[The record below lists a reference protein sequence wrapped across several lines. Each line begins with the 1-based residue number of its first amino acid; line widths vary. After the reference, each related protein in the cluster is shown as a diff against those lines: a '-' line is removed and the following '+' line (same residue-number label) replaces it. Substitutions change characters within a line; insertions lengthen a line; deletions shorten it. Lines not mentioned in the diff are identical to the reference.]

1 MLLQENGTRFCVD
14 EKVFT
19 VGGRVMANDASEY
32 AGLCGTVAEIRSGAD
47 RETEN
52 DVPDIYCDFETPVA
66 EETLRELE
74 ERFSGLYGE
83 AKTIDDI
90 SLDCV
95 IMSPDML
102 EPLDTPPGKREDIR
116 KDMDAAADIFAQV
129 LQMPDGD
136 LRALRAF
143 SCAPADEEATSWEVV
158 TEVCSLGGCDMSVYS
173 FKDERSARLFVAL
186 LERTGCRLRYDT
198 ACPSCYA
205 EYQKDRLKESE
216 DL

>member
-1 MLLQENGTRFCVD
+1 MILREDGTRFYV
-14 EKVFT
+14 EGKVLT
-19 VGGRVMANDASEY
+19 IGGRISANGESEY
-32 AGLCGTVAEIRSGAD
+32 EGLFGTVTEIRSGAD

-52 DVPDIYCDFETPVA
+52 DVPDIYCDFEIPA
-66 EETLRELE
+66 SEEMLRELE
-74 ERFSGLYGE
+74 ARFSDLYGGT
-83 AKTIDDI
+83 KTIDDI

-102 EPLDTPPGKREDIR
+102 EPLDTPLGKREGIR
-116 KDMDAAADIFAQV
+116 KDMDAAADIFVKV
-129 LQMPDGD
+129 LQMPDED

-143 SCAPADEEATSWEVV
+143 PVSPAEDGTAWEVV
-158 TEVCSLGGCDMSVYS
+158 TQICSLGGCHMRVYS
-173 FKDERSARLFVAL
+173 FADERNAQIFAAL
-186 LERTGCRLRYDT
+186 LERFGYRLRYDT

>member
-1 MLLQENGTRFCVD
+1 MILRENGTRFCAD
-14 EKVFT
+14 GKVFT
-19 VGGRVMANDASEY
+19 IGGRISTNGESEY
-32 AGLCGTVAEIRSGAD
+32 EGLFGTITEIRSGAD

-52 DVPDIYCDFETPVA
+52 DVPDIYCDFEIPA
-66 EETLRELE
+66 SEEMLRELE
-74 ERFSGLYGE
+74 ARFSGLYGE
-83 AKTIDDI
+83 IKTIDDI

-102 EPLDTPPGKREDIR
+102 EPLDTPPRKLEDIR
-116 KDMDAAADIFAQV
+116 KDMDAVADIFAKV
-129 LQMPDGD
+129 LQMPDED

-143 SCAPADEEATSWEVV
+143 LCAPADEEATSWEVV

-186 LERTGCRLRYDT
+186 LERTGCRLRYKVT
-198 ACPSCYA
+198 CPSCYT
-205 EYQKDRLKESE
+205 EYQKDILKESE

>member
-1 MLLQENGTRFCVD
+1 MILRENGTRFYV
-14 EKVFT
+14 EGKVLT
-19 VGGRVMANDASEY
+19 IGGRISANGESEY
-32 AGLCGTVAEIRSGAD
+32 EGLFGTVTEIRSGAD

-102 EPLDTPPGKREDIR
+102 EPLDTPPGKREDIPVELSHFGR
-116 KDMDAAADIFAQV
+116 RMKFLQDATYRRTLKSKKTAS
-129 LQMPDGD
+129 P
-136 LRALRAF
+136 
-143 SCAPADEEATSWEVV
+143 
-158 TEVCSLGGCDMSVYS
+158 GCGLYPP
-173 FKDERSARLFVAL
+173 RSASFWSLLARLI
-186 LERTGCRLRYDT
+186 T
-198 ACPSCYA
+198 
-205 EYQKDRLKESE
+205 
-216 DL
+216 

>member
-1 MLLQENGTRFCVD
+1 MILQENGARFCVAG
-14 EKVFT
+14 KIFA
-19 VGGRVMANDASEY
+19 VGGRVMANKESEY
-32 AGLCGTVAEIRSGAD
+32 EGLFGTITEIRSGAD

-52 DVPDIYCDFETPVA
+52 DTPDIYCDFEPPA
-66 EETLRELE
+66 SEEMLRELE
-74 ERFSGLYGE
+74 ARFSGLYGE
-83 AKTIDDI
+83 IKTIDDI

-102 EPLDTPPGKREDIR
+102 EPLDTPHGKREDIR

-186 LERTGCRLRYDT
+186 LERTGCRLRYKAT
-198 ACPSCYA
+198 CPSCYT
-205 EYQKDRLKESE
+205 EYQKDILKESE

>member
-1 MLLQENGTRFCVD
+1 MLLQENCTRFCVD

-52 DVPDIYCDFETPVA
+52 DTPDIYCDFEPPA
-66 EETLRELE
+66 SEEMLRELE
-74 ERFSGLYGE
+74 ARFSDLYGE
-83 AKTIDDI
+83 TKTIDDI

-95 IMSPDML
+95 IMPPDML
-102 EPLDTPPGKREDIR
+102 EPLDTPPGKREDIS

-186 LERTGCRLRYDT
+186 LERTGCRLRYKAT
-198 ACPSCYA
+198 CPSCYT
-205 EYQKDRLKESE
+205 EYQKDILKESE

>member
-1 MLLQENGTRFCVD
+1 MILQENGARFCVAG
-14 EKVFT
+14 KIFA
-19 VGGRVMANDASEY
+19 VGGRVMANKESEY
-32 AGLCGTVAEIRSGAD
+32 EGLFGTITEIRSGAD

-52 DVPDIYCDFETPVA
+52 DTPDIYCDFEPPA
-66 EETLRELE
+66 SEEMLRELE
-74 ERFSGLYGE
+74 ARFSGLYGE
-83 AKTIDDI
+83 IKTIDDI

-116 KDMDAAADIFAQV
+116 KDMDAAADIFAKV
-129 LQMPDGD
+129 LQMPDED
-136 LRALRAF
+136 LRTLRAF
-143 SCAPADEEATSWEVV
+143 PVSPAENEAAWEVV
-158 TEVCSLGGCDMSVYS
+158 TEVCGLGGCDMRAYS
-173 FKDERSARLFVAL
+173 FKDERSARVFAAL
-186 LERTGCRLRYDT
+186 LERFGCRLRYDT

>member
-1 MLLQENGTRFCVD
+1 MILRENGTRFYV
-14 EKVFT
+14 EGKVLT
-19 VGGRVMANDASEY
+19 IGGRISANGGSEY
-32 AGLCGTVAEIRSGAD
+32 EGLFGTVTEIRSGAD

-52 DVPDIYCDFETPVA
+52 DVPDIYCGFETPVA

-102 EPLDTPPGKREDIR
+102 EPLDTPPGKREDIS
-116 KDMDAAADIFAQV
+116 KDMDAAADIFVKV
-129 LQMPDGD
+129 LQMPDED

-143 SCAPADEEATSWEVV
+143 PVSPTKDEAAWEVV
-158 TEVCSLGGCDMSVYS
+158 TEVCGLGGCDMRAYS
-173 FKDERSARLFVAL
+173 FKDERSAQVFAAL
-186 LERTGCRLRYDT
+186 LERFGCRLRYDT

>member
-32 AGLCGTVAEIRSGAD
+32 AGLFGTITEIRSGAD

-52 DVPDIYCDFETPVA
+52 DVPDIYCDFAIPA
-66 EETLRELE
+66 SEEMLRELKA
-74 ERFSGLYGE
+74 RFSDLYGE
-83 AKTIDDI
+83 TKTIDDI

-102 EPLDTPPGKREDIR
+102 EPLDTPPGKREDIS

-186 LERTGCRLRYDT
+186 LERTGCRLRYKAT
-198 ACPSCYA
+198 CPSCYT
-205 EYQKDRLKESE
+205 EYQKDILKESE

>member
-1 MLLQENGTRFCVD
+1 MILRENGTRFYV
-14 EKVFT
+14 EGKVLT
-19 VGGRVMANDASEY
+19 IGGRISANGESEY
-32 AGLCGTVAEIRSGAD
+32 EGLFGTVTEIRSGAD

-102 EPLDTPPGKREDIR
+102 EPLDTPHGKREDIR

-158 TEVCSLGGCDMSVYS
+158 TEVCGLGGCDMRAYS
-173 FKDERSARLFVAL
+173 FEDERSARVFAAL
-186 LERTGCRLRYDT
+186 MEHTGCRLRYDT

>member
-1 MLLQENGTRFCVD
+1 MILRENGTRFCAD
-14 EKVFT
+14 GKVFT
-19 VGGRVMANDASEY
+19 IGGRISANGESEY
-32 AGLCGTVAEIRSGAD
+32 EGLFGTITEIRSGAD

-52 DVPDIYCDFETPVA
+52 DVPDIYCDFEIPA
-66 EETLRELE
+66 SEEMLRELE
-74 ERFSGLYGE
+74 ARFSDLYGE
-83 AKTIDDI
+83 TKTLDDI

-158 TEVCSLGGCDMSVYS
+158 TEVCSLGGCDMSIYS

>member
-1 MLLQENGTRFCVD
+1 M
-14 EKVFT
+14 
-19 VGGRVMANDASEY
+19 
-32 AGLCGTVAEIRSGAD
+32 
-47 RETEN
+47 
-52 DVPDIYCDFETPVA
+52 
-66 EETLRELE
+66 ELE

-102 EPLDTPPGKREDIR
+102 EPLDTPPGKREGIR
-116 KDMDAAADIFAQV
+116 KDMDAAADIFAKV
-129 LQMPDGD
+129 LQMSDED

-143 SCAPADEEATSWEVV
+143 PVSPTKDEAAWEVV
-158 TEVCSLGGCDMSVYS
+158 TEVCGLGGCDMRAYS
-173 FKDERSARLFVAL
+173 FKDERSARVFAAL
-186 LERTGCRLRYDT
+186 LERFGCRLRYDT

>member
-1 MLLQENGTRFCVD
+1 MILRENGTRFCAD
-14 EKVFT
+14 GKVFT
-19 VGGRVMANDASEY
+19 IGGRISANGESEY
-32 AGLCGTVAEIRSGAD
+32 EGLFGTITEIRSGAD

-52 DVPDIYCDFETPVA
+52 DVPDIYCDFEVPA
-66 EETLRELE
+66 SEEMLRKLE
-74 ERFSGLYGE
+74 ARFSGLYGE
-83 AKTIDDI
+83 TKTLDDI

-102 EPLDTPPGKREDIR
+102 EPLDTPPGKREGIR
-116 KDMDAAADIFAQV
+116 KDMDAAADIFAKV

-158 TEVCSLGGCDMSVYS
+158 TEVCGLGGCDMRAYS
-173 FKDERSARLFVAL
+173 FKDGRSARVFAAL
-186 LERTGCRLRYDT
+186 LERFGCRLRYDT

-205 EYQKDRLKESE
+205 EYQKDVLKESE

>member
-1 MLLQENGTRFCVD
+1 MILRENGTRFCVD
-14 EKVFT
+14 GKVFT
-19 VGGRVMANDASEY
+19 IGGRISANGESEY
-32 AGLCGTVAEIRSGAD
+32 EGLFGTVTEIRSGAD

-52 DVPDIYCDFETPVA
+52 DVPDIYCDFEIPA
-66 EETLRELE
+66 SEEMLRELE
-74 ERFSGLYGE
+74 ARFSDLYGE
-83 AKTIDDI
+83 TKTIDDI

-102 EPLDTPPGKREDIR
+102 EPLDTPPGKREDIS

-173 FKDERSARLFVAL
+173 FKDERSARLFAAL
-186 LERTGCRLRYDT
+186 LKQTGCRLRYDA
-198 ACPSCYA
+198 ACPRCYA
-205 EYQKDRLKESE
+205 EYQRGILKESE
-216 DL
+216 DM

>member
-1 MLLQENGTRFCVD
+1 MLLQENRTRFCVD

-52 DVPDIYCDFETPVA
+52 DTPDIYCDFEPPA
-66 EETLRELE
+66 SEEMLRELE
-74 ERFSGLYGE
+74 ARFSDLYGE
-83 AKTIDDI
+83 TKTIDDI

-95 IMSPDML
+95 IMSPDIL
-102 EPLDTPPGKREDIR
+102 EPLDTPPGKREGIR
-116 KDMDAAADIFAQV
+116 KDMDAVADIFAKV
-129 LQMPDGD
+129 LQMSDED

-143 SCAPADEEATSWEVV
+143 PVSPTKDEAAWEVV
-158 TEVCSLGGCDMSVYS
+158 TEVCGLGGCDMRAYS
-173 FKDERSARLFVAL
+173 FKDERSARVFAAL
-186 LERTGCRLRYDT
+186 MEHTGCRLRYDT

-205 EYQKDRLKESE
+205 EYQKERLKESE